1 MTRVTHSHTASVVT
15 LQQASGFVWNDPIS
29 IFVQQLAY
37 TFFQQLAYTYMYNAR
52 PSTCTECVAC
62 TTRPGLAALGSL
74 HYQARTGST
83 GRPALPGQD
92 WQHWVA
98 CTTRPGLAALGSLH
112 YQARTGSTGR
122 PALPGQD
129 WQHWVACTTRP
140 GLAALDGLHYQA
152 RTGSTGW
159 PALPGQDWQHW
170 VACTTRPGLATLGRG
185 RVQVGYYRSNS
196 SHPDL
201 EWGTH
206 TT

>member
-62 TTRPGLAALGSL
+62 TTRPGLAAL
-74 HYQARTGST
+74 
-83 GRPALPGQD
+83 
-92 WQHWVA
+92 
-98 CTTRPGLAALGSLH
+98 
-112 YQARTGSTGR
+112 
-122 PALPGQD
+122 
-129 WQHWVACTTRP
+129 
-140 GLAALDGLHYQA
+140 DGLHYQA

-170 VACTTRPGLATLGRG
+170 EGAESKWDITGVNHPILTWNGAHTLHS
-185 RVQVGYYRSNS
+185 VPHMYN
-196 SHPDL
+196 P
-201 EWGTH
+201 
-206 TT
+206 